1 MSFLRLALPRVIPRT
16 FQRAPATGLQSTR
29 FYASEAAGTS
39 AASDGKLQLS
49 LVLPHESIFSSSGV
63 TQVNIAAES
72 GDMGILANHVAS
84 IESLK
89 PGVVEVIE
97 NQGESKK
104 WFVSGGFAN
113 VHPNN
118 SLTINAVEA
127 FPLEAFS
134 AEAAR
139 AGLQEAQ
146 RTLSTGTDAQKAE
159 AAVEVEVF
167 EASANHMTLNE
178 KPSVKS

>member
-1 MSFLRLALPRVIPRT
+1 MSFIRSALPRLVPRGI
-16 FQRAPATGLQSTR
+16 QRSSALGLKSARMYATEAPATN
-29 FYASEAAGTS
+29 AA
-39 AASDGKLQLS
+39 DGKLQLS
-49 LVLPHESIFSSSGV
+49 LVLPHETIFSSSGV

-72 GDMGILANHVAS
+72 GDMGVLANHVAS

-97 NQGESKK
+97 NQGDSKK

-127 FPLEAFS
+127 YPLEAFS

-146 RTLSTGTDAQKAE
+146 RALSTGTEAQKAE

-167 EASANHMTLNE
+167 EALVAAL
-178 KPSVKS
+178 K

>member
-1 MSFLRLALPRVIPRT
+1 MYAT
-16 FQRAPATGLQSTR
+16 EAPAT
-29 FYASEAAGTS
+29 S
-39 AASDGKLQLS
+39 AADGKLQLS
-49 LVLPHESIFSSSGV
+49 LVLPHETIFSSSGV

-72 GDMGILANHVAS
+72 GDMGVLANHVAS

-97 NQGESKK
+97 NQGDSKK

-127 FPLEAFS
+127 YPLEAFS

-146 RTLSTGTDAQKAE
+146 RAMSTGTEAQKAE

-167 EASANHMTLNE
+167 EALVAAL
-178 KPSVKS
+178 K